1 MPIYAPKNAT
11 VEEITT
17 LLDEKLSA
25 LKDDIVIEVRDSIA
39 RLFEAKLK
47 EKDEKIEKLQSHVA
61 MLQMHVMNLKQAH
74 DEKLEELEQYGRR
87 LCLRIDGV
95 PHKEVETAN
104 EVLQTVKEKIDEVGA
119 DIPDVVIDRAHRVGA
134 PFFDDSTHS
143 KSQSIIVRFTTFRH
157 RTLFYNKR
165 KKLSK
170 NVRIKLDLTKQRY
183 NLLKYARER
192 VENLEN
198 VKYVYADINCRLKVR
213 MSDDKEY
220 FFDSVDKLIDI
231 VDPVYQ
237 A

>member
-1 MPIYAPKNAT
+1 MPPKKAT
-11 VEEITT
+11 VEEITN

-25 LKDDIVIEVRDSIA
+25 LKEDIVIEVRDSIA

-47 EKDEKIEKLQSHVA
+47 EKDDKIEKLESHVA

-74 DEKLEELEQYGRR
+74 DGQIEELEQYGRR

-95 PHKEVETAN
+95 PHKEVETPN
-104 EVLQTVKEKIDEVGA
+104 DVLRTVKEKIDEVGA
-119 DIPDVVIDRAHRVGA
+119 DIPDVVLDRAHRIGP
-134 PFFDDSTHS
+134 PFFDENIQA

-165 KKLSK
+165 KKLK

-183 NLLKYARER
+183 SLLKYARER
-192 VENLEN
+192 VENLQN

-213 MSDDKEY
+213 MSDDREY

-237 A
+237 T